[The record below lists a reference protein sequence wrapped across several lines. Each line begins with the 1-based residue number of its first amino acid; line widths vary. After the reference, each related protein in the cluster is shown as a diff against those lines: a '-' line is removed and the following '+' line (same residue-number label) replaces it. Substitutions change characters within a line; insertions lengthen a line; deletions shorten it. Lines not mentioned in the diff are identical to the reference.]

1 MKWEVW
7 RKGARGGSGS
17 RLGIVEASTKSAA
30 IVEAMNQF
38 GSLGLNAK
46 NIDVQELKPV
56 Y

>member
-7 RKGARGGSGS
+7 KKGARGGSGS
-17 RLGIVEASTKSAA
+17 RLGTVEASTKSGAVVKAMDEFAA
-30 IVEAMNQF
+30 
-38 GSLGLNAK
+38 LGLNAT